1 MIFFIYEGVG
11 KSDFTVDGK
20 FNSRALVSLPA
31 VKEYMRPTWVTKYI
45 RQYLTRGGDSEALL
59 IAIGPRYAKQPA
71 VVSGADWLDREL
83 EGFYQSE
90 MLKNA
95 RRDTL
100 DRFGGSSP

>member
-1 MIFFIYEGVG
+1 MIFSIYEGVS
-11 KSDFTVDGK
+11 KSDFIVDGK
-20 FNSRALVSLPA
+20 FNSRALVELPA
-31 VKEYMRPTWVTKYI
+31 VKEYVRPTWVTKYI
-45 RQYLTRGGDSEALL
+45 LSYVTRGGDSEAVL

-71 VVSGADWLDREL
+71 VVSGTDWLDSDL

-100 DRFGGSSP
+100 DGFGSEWA